1 LPTSIPDKK
10 RAMSRSFACARVSA
24 IGQAREN

>member
-1 LPTSIPDKK
+1 
-10 RAMSRSFACARVSA
+10 MSRSFACARVSA